1 MSQNHVVRG
10 FLVAA
15 FAILALGMQ
24 AGCRTLSAQTSKPLF
39 NPDTDTR
46 FDQGL
51 VGTWLPDY
59 LCIKLRPG
67 PGKSYLAGGGLGW
80 PTPGGNYGPSISAHL
95 VPIGKYEYLF
105 AGDTESGGGTSLSG
119 CCRVTIH
126 KQCVVLEGLNI
137 QTIIDD
143 LKKHP
148 DAMKYTWTPSEVDN
162 PATQPSAT
170 QPSSR
175 PATQPA
181 ALPTSRPYLGNL
193 EITDEPK
200 VVRDYIEKHQ
210 DDPEMF
216 SEPVV
221 LYRIA
226 P

>member
-1 MSQNHVVRG
+1 
-10 FLVAA
+10 
-15 FAILALGMQ
+15 
-24 AGCRTLSAQTSKPLF
+24 LF
-39 NPDTDTR
+39 DPDTDTR
-46 FDQGL
+46 FDQAL

-59 LCIKLRPG
+59 WCIKLKPG
-67 PGKSYLAGGGLGW
+67 PGKSYLAGGGGLGW
-80 PTPGGNYGPSISAHL
+80 FGISGTGNYSQPTSAHL

-105 AGDTESGGGTSLSG
+105 AGGTESGGGTSLSG

-148 DAMKYTWTPSEVDN
+148 DALKYTWTPSDVEH
-162 PATQPSAT
+162 PTTQPSAT
-170 QPSSR
+170 QASSR